1 MSYKITAKNR
11 RLNKHINKFISI
23 IKFDAMNLSHSHKT
37 IFIWSLIWII
47 SLFLTWFT
55 SNWNEQMTWTAFN
68 KLLWLS
74 WYLIFIC
81 YLKILFILFSKK
93 SKDFLKKIINLNIDD
108 HILLSFIWIF
118 AFAFSLNSF
127 VLINNF
133 AVFQSQIHFQQWIIL
148 NLVWNILLNIGAIFN
163 LFSKTNVW
171 ILVNTPQ
178 TWEEN
183 ILDQYLENNSMN
195 TKLPF

>member
-37 IFIWSLIWII
+37 IFVWAIIWII

-55 SNWNEQMTWTAFN
+55 NGDNSITWTSFHR
-68 KLLWLS
+68 LLWLS

-81 YLKILFILFSKK
+81 YVKILFILFSKK
-93 SKDFLKKIINLNIDD
+93 SKDFLKKIIHLNIDD

-133 AVFQSQIHFQQWIIL
+133 TIFESQINFQQWIIL
-148 NLVWNILLNIGAIFN
+148 NLVGNILLNIWAIFN

-171 ILVNTPQ
+171 VLVNTTP
-178 TWEEN
+178 WEEN
-183 ILDQYLENNSMN
+183 ILEQYLEDNSQN